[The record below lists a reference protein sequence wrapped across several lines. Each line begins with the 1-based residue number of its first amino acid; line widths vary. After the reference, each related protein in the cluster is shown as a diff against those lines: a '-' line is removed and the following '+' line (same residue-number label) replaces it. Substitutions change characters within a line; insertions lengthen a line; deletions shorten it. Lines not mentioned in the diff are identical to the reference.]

1 MGTRASQ
8 GDVLSRTVRS
18 PVRGTR
24 SRQRGRWRPGLKPAR
39 RACHASHGIVGSGDR
54 LGHAG
59 HIDRFL
65 LCYKS
70 MKNKKEVEWK
80 KGHPKKINLL
90 SRVAFYVFVFITIVV
105 EGRRRPVICT
115 NKWYQSL
122 G

>member
-1 MGTRASQ
+1 MAS
-8 GDVLSRTVRS
+8 
-18 PVRGTR
+18 
-24 SRQRGRWRPGLKPAR
+24 W
-39 RACHASHGIVGSGDR
+39 GSGDR
-54 LGHAG
+54 LGRAG
-59 HIDRFL
+59 RIDHFL

-70 MKNKKEVEWK
+70 MKKQKGGGMK

-90 SRVAFYVFVFITIVV
+90 SHVAFCVFVFIAIVV